1 MDKKLILIAVDA
13 TFRKAPSFAAGV
25 ANNPENSLAN
35 KIVHIA
41 FLPKGSSGMLK
52 SKRLSGFM
60 ISFPK

>member
-1 MDKKLILIAVDA
+1 MLLTPLSVKPRLLRQA
-13 TFRKAPSFAAGV
+13 TV

-60 ISFPK
+60 ISFQK